1 MATEKRSIAVVWKNV
16 RKMRSR
22 ERQSEIMD
30 WIERSNCDICAVN
43 ETGLTGEEYME
54 VSDGYS
60 WFAANR
66 EWTKGRSGGAGFII
80 KKGIRCEEI
89 IDKMEDVCL
98 VKIGRSDHK
107 FEWLV
112 GSVYM
117 NCEGVRKEENILKL
131 EYIKAVVWRALDD
144 GLGIMIGGDMN
155 AHIWELDGC
164 ETENGRRMKENM
176 NEIGLQI
183 LNCVWDGLNEATWYT
198 EEKKFTLDYV
208 CMDGR
213 GLKKVVGASILDLG
227 EVIESDHA
235 AIRVEIEWKGIMGQ
249 RKKKKKAQKKRC
261 LNKQKWEVFGRRMN
275 GKEFENMSEMNSMMA
290 KEGCEME
297 KEENWQED
305 RRWMTDDVRAS
316 INGRK

>member
-1 MATEKRSIAVVWKNV
+1 M
-16 RKMRSR
+16 
-22 ERQSEIMD
+22 
-30 WIERSNCDICAVN
+30 
-43 ETGLTGEEYME
+43 
-54 VSDGYS
+54 
-60 WFAANR
+60 
-66 EWTKGRSGGAGFII
+66 
-80 KKGIRCEEI
+80 
-89 IDKMEDVCL
+89 IDKMEVVCL
-98 VKIGRSDHK
+98 VKIGRNDHK

-117 NCEGVRKEENILKL
+117 NTEGVRKEENILKL
-131 EYIKAVVWRALDD
+131 EYIKAVVWRDLDD

-164 ETENGRRMKENM
+164 ENENGRRMKENM

-198 EEKKFTLDYV
+198 EDKKTTLDYV

-213 GLKKVVGASILDLG
+213 GLKKVVSARILDFG

-235 AIRVEIEWKGIMGQ
+235 AIRVENERKWVMEQ

-261 LNKQKWEVFGRRMN
+261 LNKHKWGVFGRRMN

-290 KEGCEME
+290 KEGCKME
-297 KEENWQED
+297 NEENWQED

-316 INGRK
+316 INGRKK